1 MESAKR
7 PIPERNVAVIVV
19 TTAATAVTTAVTVV
33 TIAAVTTAVTT
44 VVTIAVMTVAVIA
57 ASHAV
62 VVVAIAV
69 NHAVAVVTVVSHA
82 VAIAVIA
89 AITALAAADAVRSPN
104 HFSTA
109 RLWQPPQR
117 LLLTAQCTTKCKSF
131 YSSVIINLIIPN
143 ISKIARTSLPLHVF
157 WNEQL
162 CSSLETSC
170 EKNKR
175 AINRIYVFPIS
186 LKLTS

>member
-19 TTAATAVTTAVTVV
+19 TTAATAVTTAVIVV
-33 TIAAVTTAVTT
+33 TIAAVTTAVTAA
-44 VVTIAVMTVAVIA
+44 VTIAVMTVAVIV
-57 ASHAV
+57 ASHVV

-109 RLWQPPQR
+109 RLWRPPQR

-143 ISKIARTSLPLHVF
+143 ISNIARTSLPLHVF

-162 CSSLETSC
+162 RSSLETSC
-170 EKNKR
+170 AKNKC
-175 AINRIYVFPIS
+175 AIIQMYVFPIS
-186 LKLTS
+186 LRLTS